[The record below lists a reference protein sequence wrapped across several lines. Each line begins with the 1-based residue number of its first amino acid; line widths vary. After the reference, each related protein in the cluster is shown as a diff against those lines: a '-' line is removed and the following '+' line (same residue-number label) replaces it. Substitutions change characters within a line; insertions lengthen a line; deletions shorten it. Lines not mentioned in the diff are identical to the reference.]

1 MTPNI
6 RLVLVGIL
14 LTLFGAEYSL
24 MVLTHFDVDIIGL
37 LKIVAIAMVPL
48 SAGLYYVFVRS
59 DERVSA
65 MLFGLAF
72 LLVFAPLCTII
83 NYFAVS
89 IAGRRI
95 DDFLA
100 HVDQSM
106 GIDWPSLML
115 FTLTHP
121 VIAKILGVAYTFSA
135 FQLAIPLIVLGLN
148 GDPKDISRLCIA
160 ATLCAL
166 ATIAFWTV
174 LPSFGA
180 YAVYDLASI
189 GRRAHSAIDTTYPQ
203 YLKSLLAHGTGHA
216 VPNNAGGLVGFPSFH
231 TEELVLAVWYIRKQR
246 FFFWPVLIFS
256 VIALASVP
264 VQGGH
269 HVVDVFG
276 GVLFAAV
283 GIMVARRLVDWL
295 TNLNRVQLP
304 TLANAGLD
312 TD

>member
-1 MTPNI
+1 VTPNI

-14 LTLFGAEYSL
+14 LTLFSVEYTL
-24 MVLTHFDVDIIGL
+24 LVVAHFDVDLIAL
-37 LKIVAIAMVPL
+37 LKILVVAMIPL

-72 LLVFAPLCTII
+72 LLVFAPLCTIL

-89 IAGRRI
+89 IAGHRI

-100 HVDQSM
+100 HVDQSI
-106 GIDWPSLML
+106 GIDWPSLMIFAL
-115 FTLTHP
+115 IHP
-121 VIAKILGVAYTFSA
+121 VIVKMLGMAYTISA
-135 FQLAIPLIVLGLN
+135 FQLAIPLIVLGLD

-180 YAVYDLASI
+180 YTVYDLALI
-189 GRRAHSAIDTTYPQ
+189 GHKAHSAIDTTYPQ
-203 YLKSLLAHGTGHA
+203 YLSRILVHGTGH
-216 VPNNAGGLVGFPSFH
+216 VIPTNAGGLVGFPSFH
-231 TEELVLAVWYIRKQR
+231 TEEMVLAIWYIRKQR
-246 FFFWPVLIFS
+246 VFFWPVLIFS

-276 GVLFAAV
+276 GVVFAGV

-295 TNLNRVQLP
+295 TNLNRAQLP
-304 TLANAGLD
+304 MLANAAID
-312 TD
+312 AE